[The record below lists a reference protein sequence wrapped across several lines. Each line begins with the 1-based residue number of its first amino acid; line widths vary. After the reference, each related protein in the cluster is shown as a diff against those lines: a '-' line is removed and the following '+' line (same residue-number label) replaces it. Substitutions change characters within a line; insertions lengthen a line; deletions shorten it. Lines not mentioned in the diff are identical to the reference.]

1 MTTVE
6 KLYQDHIQMLSA
18 GEQLRLITLVAQS
31 LSTSALPQAKVE
43 PKPHPAYSTKQ
54 YSMMELHGLGAEVWQ
69 GIDAQAYVDELRNEW
84 DRTALR

>member
-31 LSTSALPQAKVE
+31 LSKSALPQAKVE
-43 PKPHPAYSTKQ
+43 SKQHTTHSTKQ
-54 YSMMELHGLGAEVWQ
+54 YSIMELHGLGAEVWQ